1 MKHVSVNL
9 FTLENNNKTDKRKM
23 LQSYSIVQL
32 NCDDIRNN
40 SSLWF
45 WMGCDYEKKEELQ
58 FGNAPYDNHAFFFF
72 A

>member
-45 WMGCDYEKKEELQ
+45 WMGCDYEKKE
-58 FGNAPYDNHAFFFF
+58 
-72 A
+72 